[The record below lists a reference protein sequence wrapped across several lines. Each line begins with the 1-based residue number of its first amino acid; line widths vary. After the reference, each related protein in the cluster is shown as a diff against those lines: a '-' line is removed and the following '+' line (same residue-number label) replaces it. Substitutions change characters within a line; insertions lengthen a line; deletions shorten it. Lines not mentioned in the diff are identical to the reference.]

1 MSADEMID
9 RARQHLTARVDFLRY
24 KYAQNAVAP
33 PQLVQPPH
41 GARFFFSSETVP
53 GLSALFRQRMP
64 GRVKELVARAEKIC
78 AHRFDLLGYED
89 LDYGPQIDW
98 HCDVVHGK
106 VAPRRPWFNIRYLDF
121 IQVGDSKITW
131 ELNRQQH
138 LVTLAKACRLTGDEK
153 FATELFRQWR
163 HWHAEN
169 PYPIGVNWA
178 SSLEVAFRSLSWV
191 WVYFL
196 LADSPATPASF
207 EAEWLNALHVSG
219 RHLETY

>member
-1 MSADEMID
+1 MGSSLSYRWKRLQSMSADEMID

-78 AHRFDLLGYED
+78 AHRFDLLGCED

-98 HCDVVHGK
+98 HCDLVHGK
-106 VAPRRPWFNIRYLDF
+106 VAPRKP
-121 IQVGDSKITW
+121 
-131 ELNRQQH
+131 
-138 LVTLAKACRLTGDEK
+138 
-153 FATELFRQWR
+153 
-163 HWHAEN
+163 
-169 PYPIGVNWA
+169 
-178 SSLEVAFRSLSWV
+178 
-191 WVYFL
+191 
-196 LADSPATPASF
+196 
-207 EAEWLNALHVSG
+207 
-219 RHLETY
+219 